1 MSLEKG
7 IVPDC
12 MKTAKVVPIYK
23 SKQKDQFTNYRPI
36 SLLPTISKILEKII
50 HKRIW
55 FHRKKKT
62 YYTTANMA
70 FDPITPQ

>member
-1 MSLEKG
+1 MLKGIKYEICEPISTLINMSLEKG

-36 SLLPTISKILEKII
+36 SLLPTIYNYFYEIN
-50 HKRIW
+50 
-55 FHRKKKT
+55 T
-62 YYTTANMA
+62 
-70 FDPITPQ
+70 